1 MSHREHGTNAK
12 YKVEGCRCTDCSTAA
27 SKHNRARARSV
38 EPAYVSAGPARA
50 HIRELSEAG
59 VGLKQ
64 IVKASGVSQG
74 ALWKLMYGKNGKPS
88 KRIRRSTEQRI
99 LAVTPADAADGTRI
113 DAAPTWA
120 LIDEMVAS
128 GAAKLE
134 IAAAIG
140 QSGPLQ
146 LARTTVT
153 ARNARAV
160 AELHEGWCAGRVTLG
175 RRDCWGNYTVA
186 QPPARERPPAADI
199 SDLYLELAEIVEERA
214 EQAEWR
220 NRAACRGRPAYLW
233 FPGRGDGET
242 AARGLTVCGWCP
254 VREQCRSANFDQA
267 VGTFGGLTAARRRA
281 LRLQDSTAA

>member
-1 MSHREHGTNAK
+1 VSHRDHGTNAK
-12 YKVEGCRCTDCSTAA
+12 YKVEGCRCRECSVAA

-38 EPAYVSAGPARA
+38 EPAYVAAGPARA
-50 HIRELSEAG
+50 HCRELSEAG

-99 LAVTPADAADGTRI
+99 LAVTPADAAAGSKI
-113 DAAPTWA
+113 DAAPTWV
-120 LIDEMVAS
+120 LIDEMVAA
-128 GAAKLE
+128 GAAKIE

-140 QSGPLQ
+140 QAGPLQ

-160 AELHEGWCAGRVTLG
+160 AELHEAWRAGTVTLG
-175 RRDCWGNYTVA
+175 RRDCWGNYRVA
-186 QPPARERPPAADI
+186 HPPVRERKPVADV

-220 NRAACRGRPAYLW
+220 KSAACRGRPTYLW

-242 AARGLTVCGWCP
+242 AQRGLTVCGWCP
-254 VREQCRSANFDQA
+254 VRDRCRAANFDQA
-267 VGTFGGLTAARRRA
+267 EGTYGGLTAARRRS
-281 LRLQDSTAA
+281 LRQQDSTAA